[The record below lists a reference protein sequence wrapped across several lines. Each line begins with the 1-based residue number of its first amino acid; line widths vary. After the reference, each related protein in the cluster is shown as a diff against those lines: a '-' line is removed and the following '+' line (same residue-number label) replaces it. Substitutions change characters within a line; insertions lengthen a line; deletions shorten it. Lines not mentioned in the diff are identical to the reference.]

1 MAEELTRQRL
11 EEWAS
16 AIRAKDLQAVLS
28 FYAPEIL
35 SFDLDPPLRY
45 TGIENKRRAWQAF
58 FDAHAVVT
66 AYELHEL
73 DVTSRGDLAFVH
85 SLNHVTGTLAGG
97 KVSDLWVRWTACF
110 RQSDGLWRIVHDHV
124 SVPADLTHGRAALD
138 LHP

>member
-28 FYAPEIL
+28 FYAPEIV
-35 SFDLDPPLRY
+35 SFDLDSPLRY
-45 TGIENKRRAWQAF
+45 AGIENKRRAWQAF
-58 FDAHAVVT
+58 FDAHAVLT

-73 DVTSRGDLAFVH
+73 NVSSRGDLAFVH

-110 RQSDGLWRIVHDHV
+110 RHSDGLWRIVHDHV
-124 SVPADLTHGRAALD
+124 SVPADLAHGRAALD